1 MRQAV
6 ITYFH
11 TETIE
16 PHIIHTIVP
25 IHEVHHNSAQHH
37 ATSALPAV
45 SMADFKKHGG
55 LLTGR
60 DERNDGFEGDPRE
73 FGTVLGSQSSHNGP
87 QTTTPSPSAS
97 ASAPT
102 AATTATSTGGPTATA
117 IASGPDAHR
126 SSTSSAARTSLADK
140 LKLDNNRDGKST
152 AAAPKAPAVTHE
164 TMQVK
169 VTPTTAALARAGT
182 IVAAGDFSLAE
193 HLPGSGFRRDAPQQ
207 QPQHGAAA
215 QSVPP
220 HSRHVTPPA
229 PGSRNPN
236 GD

>member
-1 MRQAV
+1 MRQDT
-6 ITYFH
+6 ITYSH

-60 DERNDGFEGDPRE
+60 DERNDGFEGEPRE
-73 FGTVLGSQSSHNGP
+73 FGNALGSQSSHNGSQSMAP
-87 QTTTPSPSAS
+87 PAS
-97 ASAPT
+97 APAAAPT
-102 AATTATSTGGPTATA
+102 AAPGATSTTGPTATA
-117 IASGPDAHR
+117 NASGPDAHR
-126 SSTSSAARTSLADK
+126 SSTSGAARTSLADK
-140 LKLDNNRDGKST
+140 LKLDNNRDAKTT
-152 AAAPKAPAVTHE
+152 AAGPKAPAVTHE

-182 IVAAGDFSLAE
+182 IVPAGEFSLAE
-193 HLPGSGFRRDAPQQ
+193 HLPSNAFRRDASQQ
-207 QPQHGAAA
+207 QPQHTGAS
-215 QSVPP
+215 QSLPP
-220 HSRHVTPPA
+220 HSRHVSPPA
-229 PGSRNPN
+229 PGRSQN